1 MPKCDFNKVALK
13 LHFGMCVFLKICCI
27 FSEHLLLRTPQVAAY
42 EERLRYRFFP
52 VSFPK
57 FLQIFFKHTSGR
69 LLRKEH
75 WNSLKWCQY
84 LSLLMFVSL
93 VYQKQFVLFSFPRLL
108 TANQWKFPSEILSK
122 FFWYLDFF
130 YLLILSECI
139 ETAFLRKFPFFF
151 F

>member
-1 MPKCDFNKVALK
+1 MHRKIPAMESWSWRSSACRFIKKTQKQSLRGVLRKRYSENTEQIYKRTPMPKCDFNKVALK
-13 LHFGMCVFLKICCI
+13 LHFGMCLFLKICCI

-42 EERLRYRFFP
+42 EERLQYRFFP

-93 VYQKQFVLFSFPRLL
+93 VYQK
-108 TANQWKFPSEILSK
+108 
-122 FFWYLDFF
+122 
-130 YLLILSECI
+130 
-139 ETAFLRKFPFFF
+139 
-151 F
+151 